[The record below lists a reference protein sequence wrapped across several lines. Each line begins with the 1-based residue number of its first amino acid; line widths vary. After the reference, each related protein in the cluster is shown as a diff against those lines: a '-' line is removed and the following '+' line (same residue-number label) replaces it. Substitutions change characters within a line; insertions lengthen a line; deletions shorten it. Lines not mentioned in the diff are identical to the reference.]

1 MESLSMIL
9 NSRSSSTEE
18 EEEDHDEGPFID
30 LEFSI
35 PDEDSE
41 DSENSTL
48 SLSPSN
54 NLFSLEYTSHSKPHP
69 FPSSLLKSKFRIF
82 ALAGSKKPKPTS
94 IHPSSPKPKSQ
105 NTTPANYFIR
115 FKVEQVPLVSL
126 FTRENNE
133 KIKSSKEVVNKYFN
147 KIKKLRFSSGQ
158 VASVV
163 AVEKNGRKDGEKWQG
178 GGSSSPL
185 RLETVRRRLGKSR
198 SASSAVAAVR
208 SPPRRRDD
216 SLLQQQDGIQS
227 AIAHCK
233 RSFHAEK
240 GSELQLVRSN
250 SDPGEINQLKFN

>member
-1 MESLSMIL
+1 MESLGMIL
-9 NSRSSSTEE
+9 NSRTSSTEE

-41 DSENSTL
+41 DSEKYSTL

-54 NLFSLEYTSHSKPHP
+54 DLFSLVYTNSKPHP

-82 ALAGSKKPKPTS
+82 ASGGSKKPKPTN
-94 IHPSSPKPKSQ
+94 IHPSSPKQKSQ
-105 NTTPANYFIR
+105 NTPANYFIR

-126 FTRENNE
+126 FTGENSE
-133 KIKSSKEVVNKYFN
+133 KVKSSKEVVNKYFN

-163 AVEKNGRKDGEKWQG
+163 AVEKSGRKDGEKWQG

-240 GSELQLVRSN
+240 GPELQLARSN